1 MTTYD
6 LILKRRSIRRFTK
19 KKVPTEILKRCVNA
33 GRLAPSGA
41 NLQPL
46 EFIVIN
52 EKNLP
57 DRVFSTLQ
65 WAAYLDNG
73 APPEG
78 ERPHAYI
85 VVTLNRDINPEG
97 LHEVGM
103 AVQNVILTAAEE
115 GIASCCLGSID
126 RDELR
131 RILTIPGNFSIQLVV
146 ALGYPNEN
154 SIMEEFTGSVRY
166 WKDEPGVMHVPKKK
180 LERVMHWNRY

>member
-1 MTTYD
+1 
-6 LILKRRSIRRFTK
+6 
-19 KKVPTEILKRCVNA
+19 
-33 GRLAPSGA
+33 
-41 NLQPL
+41 
-46 EFIVIN
+46 
-52 EKNLP
+52 
-57 DRVFSTLQ
+57 
-65 WAAYLDNG
+65 
-73 APPEG
+73 
-78 ERPHAYI
+78 